1 MLLHY
6 KTKPFNAAAAY
17 PNGIFICI
25 TTALQILT
33 VIHDAGEDEFYSE
46 SDAELNNPLDMEGAE
61 LALMNNPDAIFQQA
75 EIEELIAIPAEE
87 LEDPTAEEA
96 AATPAMAEQEP
107 EISENFEPDMKRGGT
122 AKGEGLS
129 AAPVDPEAETVG

>member
-75 EIEELIAIPAEE
+75 EIEELIATPVEE
-87 LEDPTAEEA
+87 PEDPTAEEAAGFGA

-107 EISENFEPDMKRGGT
+107 EVVPESEDDMKRGGN
-122 AKGEGLS
+122 AN
-129 AAPVDPEAETVG
+129 APVDPEAETVG